1 MNLMLIWQLAIRYFR
16 GKRAANAVPVLSRI
30 SMVAIAVGSMALIIL
45 FSVFNGF
52 EFLVKDLYKAFYPE
66 IKISAAKGKFFAL
79 PDAQK
84 HAIKNMAGVQQ
95 VSATIE
101 DNVLANSEDEQIV
114 ATLKGIDNNYFKV
127 NDVKQYIIDGR
138 DSVSEYPQATAIIGM
153 RLANQMGADVNN
165 AFSYMM
171 LYYPNTGMSNPALDP
186 ASAFQSLK
194 LKPDGQFRI
203 QDDFDSKYIL
213 APLPLVQ
220 HLFMEEG
227 KLSSIELKLNPG
239 TDADKVKSQLQ
250 SLLGNTYRVETR
262 FEQNRTLYMVMRS
275 EKWAVYAI
283 LLLVLLIASFN
294 MIGALSL
301 LVLEKRK
308 DIAIL
313 KIMGAEP
320 VTIRRI
326 FILEGIL
333 WSLAGGIIGIFLGF
347 FICLGQQYFHWIKLG
362 GSFVIDAYP
371 VRMQWQDFA
380 LVIFTIMMVG
390 LLAAWYP
397 AFRATKTEDPSL
409 KSA

>member
-1 MNLMLIWQLAIRYFR
+1 MNRTLSWQLAKRYFR
-16 GKRAANAVPVLSRI
+16 GKRSANAVPVLSRI
-30 SMVAIAVGSMALIIL
+30 SMVAIAVGSGALIIL

-66 IKISAAKGKFFAL
+66 VKISAAKGKFFSL
-79 PDAQK
+79 PEDKWKAVKQLD
-84 HAIKNMAGVQQ
+84 GVQQ
-95 VSATIE
+95 MAGTIE

-127 NDVKQYIIDGR
+127 SDVKQYIIDGR
-138 DSVSEYPQATAIIGM
+138 DSVSSYPSATAILGM

-165 AFSYMM
+165 AFSYIM
-171 LYYPNTGMSNPALDP
+171 LYYPNTSMSNPSLDP

-213 APLPLVQ
+213 APLSLVQ
-220 HLFMEEG
+220 TLFREEG
-227 KLSSIELKLNPG
+227 KLSSVELKLKHG
-239 TDADKVKSQLQ
+239 FSADDVKEKIAT
-250 SLLGNTYRVETR
+250 LLGPAYRVETR
-262 FEQNRTLYMVMRS
+262 YEQNKTLYMVMRT

-283 LLLVLLIASFN
+283 LSLVLLIASFN

-320 VTIRRI
+320 ATIRRI
-326 FILEGIL
+326 FILEGLL
-333 WSLAGGIIGIFLGF
+333 WSLSGGGIGIILGF
-347 FICLGQQYFHWIKLG
+347 LICLGQQYFHWVKLQ
-362 GSFVIDAYP
+362 GSFIIDAYP

-380 LVIFTIMMVG
+380 LVLFTIMLVG
-390 LLAAWYP
+390 LLAAWGP

>member
-1 MNLMLIWQLAIRYFR
+1 MNRTLSWQLAKRYFR

-30 SMVAIAVGSMALIIL
+30 SMVAIAVGSGALIIL

-66 IKISAAKGKFFAL
+66 IKISAAKGKFFSL
-79 PDAQK
+79 PEDKWKAVKQVD
-84 HAIKNMAGVQQ
+84 GVQQ
-95 VSATIE
+95 MAGTIE

-127 NDVKQYIIDGR
+127 SDVKQYIIEGR
-138 DSVSEYPQATAIIGM
+138 DSVSNYPSATAILGM

-165 AFSYMM
+165 AFSYVM
-171 LYYPNTGMSNPALDP
+171 LYYPNTSMSNPSLDP

-213 APLPLVQ
+213 APLSLVQ
-220 HLFMEEG
+220 TLFREEG
-227 KLSSIELKLNPG
+227 KLSSVELKLKHG
-239 TDADKVKSQLQ
+239 FAADDVKEKIA
-250 SLLGNTYRVETR
+250 SLLGPAYRVETR
-262 FEQNRTLYMVMRS
+262 YEQNKTLYMVMRT

-283 LLLVLLIASFN
+283 LSLVLLIASFN

-320 VTIRRI
+320 ATIRRI
-326 FILEGIL
+326 FILEGLL
-333 WSLAGGIIGIFLGF
+333 WSLTGGGIGMVLGF
-347 FICLGQQYFHWIKLG
+347 LICLGQQYFHWVKLQ
-362 GSFVIDAYP
+362 GSFIIEAYP
-371 VRMQWQDFA
+371 VKMQWQDFA
-380 LVIFTIMMVG
+380 LVIFTIMLVG
-390 LLAAWYP
+390 LLAAWGP